1 MNPTPASRKKQSK
14 AQTAIELAVF
24 GSVIIFLIGLIVR
37 AVLGTSYQQGSQ
49 LKALRLAMLTSFEY
63 SEGIKAPPGNWRD
76 GTTSRN
82 SASVLII
89 EDRLSATSAKFAT
102 VDRTPIMSQG
112 SATHSRNLFMPVE
125 IGEYANIPI
134 ADFFVNGVHI
144 PLSLASFVTHPLDDV
159 VFRQRFNHDA
169 TDFRQCGG
177 NVAGVFEDVN
187 GTRWYRFDLNH
198 DTLLNDGVTDANC
211 DDFFW
216 QWHAGPPSRIDVEN
230 GQWTNVDVDND
241 GYNEQILQVNGEAS
255 VTTLDY
261 QEGDIYF
268 SNDPAVPD
276 PGFGNQEVQM
286 FTFSDNPLGTGDGVG
301 TYLRVDQGR
310 LFSPLTGRFVRD
322 AQRKDSVDVI
332 QRTLQLTKNT
342 QRFCS
347 NTGGLVTAGSQLGN
361 QAGWTAAT
369 PNPVEVCCPDSSC
382 CFSPVTITQTCMVW
396 DRPYPLIY
404 VRSRIVDKHGRK
416 YITPTDSDP
425 FVNFNR

>member
-1 MNPTPASRKKQSK
+1 MNPTVGSKKHSK

-24 GSVIIFLIGLIVR
+24 GSVIIFLMGLIVR

-63 SEGIKAPPGNWRD
+63 SEGIKAPPGDWRD

-82 SASVLII
+82 AASVLII
-89 EDRLSATSAKFAT
+89 EDRLSASSAKFAT
-102 VDRTPIMSQG
+102 VDRTPILSQG
-112 SATHSRNLFMPVE
+112 TATHSRNLFMPVE

-144 PLSLASFVTHPLDDV
+144 PLTLGGFVTHPLDDV
-159 VFRQRFNHDA
+159 VFRQRFNHEA
-169 TDFRQCGG
+169 TDFRQCSG
-177 NVAGVFEDVN
+177 NVNSVFEVVN
-187 GTRWYRFDLNH
+187 GTTWYRFDLDH
-198 DTLLNDGVTDANC
+198 SGGVPNDGVDDTNC

-216 QWHAGPPSRIDVEN
+216 QWHAGDPSRIDPET
-230 GQWTNVDVDND
+230 GEWTNVDVDAD
-241 GYNEQILQVNGEAS
+241 GYPEQVLRVNGAAS

-268 SNDPAVPD
+268 SNDPSVPA

-301 TYLRVDQGR
+301 TYLRVDEGR
-310 LFSPLTGRFVRD
+310 LFSPLTGRYARD
-322 AQRKDSVDVI
+322 AQRKDSVDII

-342 QRFCS
+342 ERFCT
-347 NTGGLVTAGSQLGN
+347 NAGVLVTAGTPEGN
-361 QAGWTAAT
+361 RAGWTAAT
-369 PNPVEVCCPDSSC
+369 PNPVEVCCSGSGC
-382 CFSPVTITQTCMVW
+382 CFGPVTITQTCMVY
-396 DRPYPLIY
+396 DQPYPLIY

-425 FVNFNR
+425 VVNFTR